1 MTKLNFMPRVLL
13 LGAASAAVLLS
24 ACAMPVRPDGA
35 DTARAELTRLQNDSK
50 LAVLAPVA
58 IQEAE
63 AAVAAAEV
71 PTENTAAGL
80 QAVYVAQ
87 GKVAIARAQAER
99 RFAED
104 SVKNLGDQRNEIRLD
119 ARTRE
124 AEIAKAQAEAAAA
137 SAMQQQQA
145 AIAAQGDAAK
155 AQAEAERAKAE
166 AERAKAETEDLKRQM
181 LDLEAKATDRGMV
194 MTLGDVLFSTGKSEL
209 KPGAMARLNKL
220 AAFML
225 KYPDRAVVIEGHTDS
240 TGSAALNMTLSQQ
253 RADSVKAYL
262 ISQSAP
268 AASITAIGKSKDVP
282 VADNTTAAGRQQNRR
297 VEVIIANPPMKK

>member
-1 MTKLNFMPRVLL
+1 MTKLHFLSRASI
-13 LGAASAAVLLS
+13 LGAASAAVLLA

-35 DTARAELTRLQNDSK
+35 DATRAELTALQNDSK

-63 AAVAAAEV
+63 TAVRAAET
-71 PTENTAAGL
+71 PTEDADAGK

-87 GKVAIARAQAER
+87 SKVAIARAQAER
-99 RFAED
+99 RLAED
-104 SVKNLGDQRNEIRLD
+104 NVKNMGDQRNEIRLD

-145 AIAAQGDAAK
+145 ALAAQS
-155 AQAEAERAKAE
+155 EAERAKAE
-166 AERAKAETEDLKRQM
+166 ALKAKSETEDLKRQM

-194 MTLGDVLFSTGKSEL
+194 MTLGDVLFATGKSDL
-209 KPGAMARLNKL
+209 KQGAMERLNKL
-220 AAFML
+220 ASFML
-225 KYPDRAVVIEGHTDS
+225 KYADRAVVIEGHTDS

-262 ISQSAP
+262 ISQSVP
-268 AASITAIGKSKDVP
+268 AASITAIGKGKDSP
-282 VADNTTAAGRQQNRR
+282 VADNASASGRQANRR
-297 VEVIIANPPMKK
+297 VEVVIANPPTKK

>member
-1 MTKLNFMPRVLL
+1 MTKLSFFPRALMI
-13 LGAASAAVLLS
+13 GAASAAVLLAS
-24 ACAMPVRPDGA
+24 CAMPIKPDGA
-35 DTARAELTRLQNDSK
+35 DAARADLTRLQNDSK

-63 AAVAAAEV
+63 VAVRAAET
-71 PTENTAAGL
+71 PTEDVSAGQ

-99 RFAED
+99 RLAED
-104 SVKNLGDQRNEIRLD
+104 NVKALGDQRNEIRLD

-145 AIAAQGDAAK
+145 ALQQQKLAQAAMADAAK
-155 AQAEAERAKAE
+155 SKAE
-166 AERAKAETEDLKRQM
+166 AEELKRQM

-194 MTLGDVLFSTGKSEL
+194 MTLGDVLFATGMADL
-209 KPGAMARLNKL
+209 KPGAMERLNKL

-225 KYPDRAVVIEGHTDS
+225 KYPDRSVVIEGHTDS
-240 TGSAALNMTLSQQ
+240 TGSAALNQQLSER
-253 RADSVKAYL
+253 RADAVKAYL
-262 ISQSAP
+262 VSQSVP
-268 AASITAIGKSKDVP
+268 AATVATIGKGKDVP
-282 VADNTTAAGRQQNRR
+282 VADNTSASGRQQNRR
-297 VEVIIANPPMKK
+297 VEIIIANAPMAK

>member
-1 MTKLNFMPRVLL
+1 MTRIQSIKRTAL

-24 ACAMPVRPDGA
+24 ACAMPVKPDGA
-35 DTARAELTRLQNDSK
+35 DAARAELTALQNDSK

-63 AAVAAAEV
+63 TAVRAAETPTEDAAA
-71 PTENTAAGL
+71 GQ

-99 RFAED
+99 RLAED
-104 SVKNLGDQRNEIRLD
+104 NVKALGEQRNEIRLD

-137 SAMQQQQA
+137 SALQQQQA
-145 AIAAQGDAAK
+145 AQAAMADAAK
-155 AQAEAERAKAE
+155 AKAE
-166 AERAKAETEDLKRQM
+166 AEELKRQM
-181 LDLEAKATDRGMV
+181 SDLEAKATDRGMV
-194 MTLGDVLFSTGKSEL
+194 MTLGDVLFATGKSDL
-209 KPGAMARLNKL
+209 KPGAMERLNKL

-262 ISQSAP
+262 ISQSVP
-268 AASITAIGKSKDVP
+268 AASVTTIGKGKDVP
-282 VADNTTAAGRQQNRR
+282 VADNATASGRQQNRR
-297 VEVIIANPPMKK
+297 VEIIIANAPAKK